1 MSLSPPDRIK
11 QINAA
16 LEETKGNKVAAA
28 ELLGM
33 HRDNLWH
40 YLRTNKDLRARW
52 VTDGADVPTPPTEI
66 AVLDRTP
73 EVDSGSVP
81 TEPPAS
87 MIPVSDVE
95 AAEALERESRRLRA
109 GLSGLGLNE
118 SEMEI
123 ALNLQAFHNQN
134 FKNSLE
140 IIGAS
145 VTVTTIKLQTQQ
157 RAIEMRLQDVRNN
170 LYNVP
175 DYDPETISVSE
186 NFSVVH
192 DKREKWVKEEAEL
205 VKQYVQIGQ
214 LLRQNLEIANKGA
227 MTMALIRHRFGKG
240 VMKKAKPGFTTE
252 AMEA

>member
-73 EVDSGSVP
+73 EVDSSP
-81 TEPPAS
+81 EAPPSDS
-87 MIPVSDVE
+87 MIPVSDVQ

-123 ALNLQAFHNQN
+123 AMNLQAFHNQN

-157 RAIEMRLQDVRNN
+157 RAIELRLQDVRNN
-170 LYNVP
+170 LSTVP

-186 NFSVVH
+186 NFSVIH

-240 VMKKAKPGFTTE
+240 GMKKAKPGFTTE

>member
-1 MSLSPPDRIK
+1 MSLSPPERIK

-16 LEETKGNKVAAA
+16 LEQTKGNKLAAA

-33 HRDNLWH
+33 TRDNFWH

-52 VTDGADVPTPPTEI
+52 VTDGADVPEPPKEI
-66 AVLDRTP
+66 SVLDRTP
-73 EVDSGSVP
+73 EVDASLP
-81 TEPPAS
+81 KEPAES
-87 MIPVSDVE
+87 MIPLSDIQAGE
-95 AAEALERESRRLRA
+95 AMERESKRLRA

-118 SEMEI
+118 GELEI
-123 ALNLQAFHNQN
+123 AMNLQAFHNQN

-157 RAIEMRLQDVRNN
+157 RAIELRLQDVRNM
-170 LYNVP
+170 LSEVP
-175 DYDPETISVSE
+175 DYEPETISVSE
-186 NFSVVH
+186 NFSVIH
-192 DKREKWVKEEAEL
+192 DKREKWVKEEGEL

-214 LLRQNLEIANKGA
+214 LLRQNMEIANKGA

-240 VMKKAKPGFTTE
+240 GMKKAKPGFQTE